1 MIIIT
6 FNVSYRRP
14 GEIFPNCLFN
24 RKFTFFYLIIIF
36 RLKKM
41 SKPYKKYERLPTQ
54 FDDENAAT
62 AFEMLVN
69 DWKSSLDSTTTGIGF
84 QRSLEEQGE
93 CFIEFGN
100 CVKPIHS
107 NCPSSLN
114 PTLFTFD

>member
-1 MIIIT
+1 
-6 FNVSYRRP
+6 
-14 GEIFPNCLFN
+14 
-24 RKFTFFYLIIIF
+24 
-36 RLKKM
+36 M

-54 FDDENAAT
+54 FDDENAVT

-69 DWKSSLDSTTTGIGF
+69 DWNSSLDSTTTGIGF

-107 NCPSSLN
+107 NFLSSLN
-114 PTLFTFD
+114 PTLFTFDGPQSEVKICSSPFDAFLPVQLKNSLHPSLSPFGIR